1 MSWIL
6 ILKSP
11 FASIATHHHDHHQN
25 IKANCI
31 YNLPLFDDDNTIP
44 EIKIQASNKQLY
56 IDKRCI
62 RFLPLYFGIHD
73 HLISKLVKLLFF
85 FLSFCYNL
93 FLPLWQHQKA
103 KELGNQHSYNNGVA
117 RYKHQ
122 SIKYNKPNSQT
133 RNNQTRI
140 QITEN
145 VNNHKTSKTE
155 I

>member
-25 IKANCI
+25 IKVNCI

-56 IDKRCI
+56 IDKMCMRL
-62 RFLPLYFGIHD
+62 LPLYFGIHD
-73 HLISKLVKLLFF
+73 HLISKFVKLFLKLF
-85 FLSFCYNL
+85 LQP

-103 KELGNQHSYNNGVA
+103 KELGNQHRYNNGVA
-117 RYKHQ
+117 RYKYQ
-122 SIKYNKPNSQT
+122 SIKHNKPNSQT